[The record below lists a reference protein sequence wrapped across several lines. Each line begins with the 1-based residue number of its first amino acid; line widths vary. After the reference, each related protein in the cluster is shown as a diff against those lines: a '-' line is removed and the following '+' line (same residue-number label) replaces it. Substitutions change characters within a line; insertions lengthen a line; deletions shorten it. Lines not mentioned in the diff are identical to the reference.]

1 MAQVFK
7 KGGVALITGGA
18 SGIGLAIA
26 KKCHGYGM
34 RVLIV
39 DKNSKAL
46 TEAKE
51 ALGDVTALE
60 TDVSQLEE
68 WQSLRAVVERDFGG
82 RPNPTPS
89 MKVTGG

>member
-1 MAQVFK
+1 MANVFK

-18 SGIGLAIA
+18 SGIGLALA
-26 KKCHGYGM
+26 KKCLGYGM

-39 DKNSKAL
+39 DKNAETL
-46 TEAKE
+46 TRAKE
-51 ALGDVTALE
+51 SLGDVTALE

-82 RPNPTPS
+82 KSGGMINNA
-89 MKVTGG
+89 VTLG

>member
-1 MAQVFK
+1 MARVFK
-7 KGGVALITGGA
+7 EGGVALITGGA

-39 DKNSKAL
+39 DKNAEAL

-51 ALGDVTALE
+51 ALGDVTTLE

-68 WQSLRAVVERDFGG
+68 
-82 RPNPTPS
+82 
-89 MKVTGG
+89 

>member
-1 MAQVFK
+1 MGQVFK

-18 SGIGLAIA
+18 SGIGLALA
-26 KKCHGYGM
+26 KKCLGYGM

-39 DKNSKAL
+39 DKNPETL
-46 TEAKE
+46 TQAKE
-51 ALGDVTALE
+51 SLGDVTALE

-82 RPNPTPS
+82 KSDGIVSTI
-89 MKVTGG
+89 VTLG